1 MARRSRS
8 ARQLGWDAAAIVAV
22 MIVPRFFGRKFFLLP
37 FHFLKVAAHPA
48 GSEVHGRAQATVINH
63 AATTLDEALPSRFIA
78 VACPRLRQRERPR
91 SGDQG
96 LKGPAM
102 TREGGLGSPEPA
114 TTQLTNGEPE
124 RQRASAGWEIVAQR
138 PERLKGWVRI
148 SVAISITKRK
158 RD

>member
-1 MARRSRS
+1 
-8 ARQLGWDAAAIVAV
+8 
-22 MIVPRFFGRKFFLLP
+22 
-37 FHFLKVAAHPA
+37 
-48 GSEVHGRAQATVINH
+48 
-63 AATTLDEALPSRFIA
+63 
-78 VACPRLRQRERPR
+78 
-91 SGDQG
+91 
-96 LKGPAM
+96 M